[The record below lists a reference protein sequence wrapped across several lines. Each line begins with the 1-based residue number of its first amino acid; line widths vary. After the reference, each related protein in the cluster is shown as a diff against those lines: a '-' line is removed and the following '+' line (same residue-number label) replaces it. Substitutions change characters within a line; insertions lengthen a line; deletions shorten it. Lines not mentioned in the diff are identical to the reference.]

1 MVVEAP
7 KDNGAGVG
15 VNPSRGPAP
24 PSASTRPLPSPLW
37 AIRLPPGREAPS
49 THPTL
54 RSPSLR
60 RRRPVYHTAV
70 RAFLASESCD
80 LVFRKTLGQQ
90 LVARVPLA
98 GHPAPAPVGSL
109 LSTSTKEELPCRRP
123 EAVPRALR
131 SPRSRAVLATEGG
144 ACRFETALPPEN
156 HKARADAGFLF
167 YSVENPTSARESAAI
182 ALSMRQRKG
191 DLE

>member
-1 MVVEAP
+1 M
-7 KDNGAGVG
+7 
-15 VNPSRGPAP
+15 NPSRGPAP

-49 THPTL
+49 THATL
-54 RSPSLR
+54 QSPSLR
-60 RRRPVYHTAV
+60 RRRPLYHTAV

-90 LVARVPLA
+90 LVARVPLD
-98 GHPAPAPVGSL
+98 GHPAPPPVGSL
-109 LSTSTKEELPCRRP
+109 LSTSPKEELPCRRP

-131 SPRSRAVLATEGG
+131 SRRSHAFSATEGG

-156 HKARADAGFLF
+156 HKAAADAGFLF
-167 YSVENPTSARESAAI
+167 YNVENPTSARET
-182 ALSMRQRKG
+182 G
-191 DLE
+191 VVPP

>member
-1 MVVEAP
+1 M
-7 KDNGAGVG
+7 
-15 VNPSRGPAP
+15 NPSRGPAP

-98 GHPAPAPVGSL
+98 GHPAPPPVGSL

-131 SPRSRAVLATEGG
+131 SRRSHAFSATEGG
-144 ACRFETALPPEN
+144 ACRFETALPPQSQGRCGVSLLQCGEHN
-156 HKARADAGFLF
+156 FCSRVWCSAARA
-167 YSVENPTSARESAAI
+167 
-182 ALSMRQRKG
+182 LSTRQRKG

>member
-1 MVVEAP
+1 M
-7 KDNGAGVG
+7 
-15 VNPSRGPAP
+15 
-24 PSASTRPLPSPLW
+24 
-37 AIRLPPGREAPS
+37 
-49 THPTL
+49 
-54 RSPSLR
+54 
-60 RRRPVYHTAV
+60 YHTAV

-98 GHPAPAPVGSL
+98 GHPAPPPVGSL

-131 SPRSRAVLATEGG
+131 SRRSRAVSATEGG

-182 ALSMRQRKG
+182 ALSTRQRKG